1 MKDEEEKHT
10 TLPTKDP
17 VRSSS
22 TFAALRRNSER
33 SQNKGIASAASKHE
47 SKKAAHQ
54 NESASLVS
62 LNVLGR
68 SKIDGI
74 AFT

>member
-47 SKKAAHQ
+47 SKKAANQ
-54 NESASLVS
+54 NESLVS